1 MVMALA
7 MARYYL
13 NHHKSTELITR
24 SRPLGGYRMLIHK
37 GCTMIPIEEWLQDAQ
52 ALPVGRS
59 ERVYH
64 GAEHRQNMLV
74 KNKPEGG
81 CADE

>member
-1 MVMALA
+1 
-7 MARYYL
+7 
-13 NHHKSTELITR
+13 
-24 SRPLGGYRMLIHK
+24 
-37 GCTMIPIEEWLQDAQ
+37 MIPMEEWLPDAQ